1 MLKKS
6 VVNSLNGSNVK
17 QGCNDPREERST
29 SFISIATGNYGS
41 SNAHQPPLSTK
52 NARSRD
58 QSRNNMNI
66 TGDNADFFDTTA
78 NMGRGQGQ
86 LHVVSA
92 LNKRTPNC
100 SIGSKVSSCRTIE
113 EAKMI
118 MSNDQPDAPKQVP
131 NKFVVQKLTY
141 VSQNKENKGKPNL
154 KL

>member
-1 MLKKS
+1 MLPQLSLGSLQGRLLKKA
-6 VVNSLNGSNVK
+6 VVNSLNGSSVK
-17 QGCNDPREERST
+17 KGSNDPREERST

-66 TGDNADFFDTTA
+66 TGDNTDFFDTTA
-78 NMGRGQGQ
+78 NLGRAQGQ
-86 LHVVSA
+86 VHVVSA

-113 EAKMI
+113 EARML
-118 MSNDQPDAPKQVP
+118 MSND
-131 NKFVVQKLTY
+131 
-141 VSQNKENKGKPNL
+141 
-154 KL
+154 